1 MDNAKRT
8 DRSAVRL
15 AIIVILAFLGF
26 VGIIIALI
34 RKLFSIFLPGLWRV
48 FRRGD
53 KAALSS
59 FISGQSRFRGA
70 FVLWV
75 LCFVQVLLIF
85 VPLIPIQIVSGMTY
99 GFFWGSLISF
109 SRSLLANLAVFF
121 IANRTS
127 RYINELAEAFP
138 RIGKWLNMLQGSNHR
153 VVYTMMAFLT
163 PGFPNGAIPYRAA
176 HANIDLKTFL
186 AAALMALPIPTVLTC
201 LAGHLAMSGN
211 AIFSTISI
219 LSLIGLTL
227 VLFKN
232 KERVV
237 AELARMPFMAQ
248 LES

>member
-1 MDNAKRT
+1 MRNPKKT
-8 DRSAVRL
+8 DRSAIKL
-15 AIIVILAFLGF
+15 ALILSLTFLGF
-26 VGIIIALI
+26 VGLVIALI

-53 KAALSS
+53 KSALST
-59 FISGQSRFRGA
+59 FITGQSRFRGA
-70 FVLWV
+70 FVLWI

-85 VPLIPIQIVSGMTY
+85 VPLIPIQIVSGMTF

-109 SRSLLANLAVFF
+109 SRSLLANLAVFL
-121 IANRTS
+121 IANKTS
-127 RYINELAEAFP
+127 KYINELAEAFP
-138 RIGKWLNMLQGSNHR
+138 RVGKWLNMLQGSNHR

-211 AIFSTISI
+211 MLFSTVSI
-219 LSLIGLTL
+219 LSLIALTV
-227 VLFKN
+227 VLFRN

-237 AELARMPFMAQ
+237 AELARMPFMKQ
-248 LES
+248 LEN